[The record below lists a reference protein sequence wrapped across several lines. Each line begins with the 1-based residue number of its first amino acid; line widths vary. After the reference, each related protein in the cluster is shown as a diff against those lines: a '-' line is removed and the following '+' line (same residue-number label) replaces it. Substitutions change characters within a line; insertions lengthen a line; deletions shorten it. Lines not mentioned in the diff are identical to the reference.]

1 MKSFYITKEDGGIL
15 AALKAIPEDA
25 KYLIII
31 CHGFLGGKENRG
43 KLFPFTNKLN
53 AKGFGVL
60 AFDFTG
66 SGESSGNFAT
76 VTLSRQISDLNAV
89 INYATEEIKLP
100 IILLG
105 RSFGGST
112 IIGMNQ
118 NLRTILG
125 YVLWSAPVD
134 LIMTFKTMLKE
145 YYHKLESGIPIK
157 IEENETVLE
166 LQPDLV
172 ADFNKI
178 DLKQRLA
185 LMQSKPV
192 LICHGL
198 ADEVVDFSNAVY
210 LHENLPLSTLELV
223 KDADHRFTD
232 FIELREKM
240 TIQWLE
246 ENFLR

>member
-15 AALKAIPEDA
+15 AALKGIPEDA
-25 KYLIII
+25 KYLVIV

-43 KLFPFTNKLN
+43 KIFPFTHKLN
-53 AKGFGVL
+53 ARGFGVL

-89 INYATEEIKLP
+89 INYAIKEIKLP

-112 IIGMNQ
+112 IIGLNQ
-118 NLRTILG
+118 NLETILG
-125 YVLWSAPVD
+125 YILWSVPVD
-134 LIMTFKTMLKE
+134 LVITFKIMLKE
-145 YYHKLESGIPIK
+145 HYRKLESGIPVK
-157 IEENETVLE
+157 VEENETVLE

-178 DLKQRLA
+178 DLRQRLVP
-185 LMQSKPV
+185 LQSKPV

-210 LHENLPLSTLELV
+210 LHENLPLSKLKLV

-232 FIELREKM
+232 FIELREKL
-240 TIQWLE
+240 TAQWLE
-246 ENFLR
+246 ENFMR